1 MPSLPVPVVT
11 IGLLIA
17 SNVFMTFAW
26 YGHLKFK
33 STALI
38 TVILTSWGIAFF
50 EYCLAVPANRLG
62 FGTYSAQQLKVIQEV
77 VTLAVFA
84 VFAVLYLGERLSWN
98 YFAAMGCLVAAV
110 AFIFLPGA
118 AAGGH

>member
-1 MPSLPVPVVT
+1 MPPMVRNSTADLLTASAALSALGTGLATHAPLA
-11 IGLLIA
+11 GLLLA
-17 SNVFMTFAW
+17 AMN
-26 YGHLKFK
+26 
-33 STALI
+33 TALS
-38 TVILTSWGIAFF
+38 L
-50 EYCLAVPANRLG
+50 
-62 FGTYSAQQLKVIQEV
+62 
-77 VTLAVFA
+77 A